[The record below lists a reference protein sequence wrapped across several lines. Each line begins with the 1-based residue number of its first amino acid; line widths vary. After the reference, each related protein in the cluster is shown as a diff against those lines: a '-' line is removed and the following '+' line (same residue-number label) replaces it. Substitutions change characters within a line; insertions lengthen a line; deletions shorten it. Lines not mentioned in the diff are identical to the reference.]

1 MSERDPVVVLLK
13 ELDRQVAP
21 RPEFAEALRTRLL
34 AELVDANAAP
44 ARRSVPRPRRA
55 LLAQHRRP
63 VLAAAV
69 AIAVAAATIAAV
81 VLSHPSPASALDV
94 IHQARRAFAAAPP
107 FEATLRVDLNPDGS
121 NPDVPKGATATVVIS
136 YGGHGRF
143 RTQIAS
149 VEPRFPAAS
158 SPGSYQV
165 FDGDT
170 IATFDSKRN
179 RLDSTPAPKGFRP
192 LDYFSWHGAYPDW
205 ERICRDPGSK
215 VLPDARIAGRDA
227 RHIRCSDYRG
237 DTWELWIDRE
247 TGLLLKIVGQVAG
260 DDFFLDLGSG
270 ASSKGGFQVERLR
283 LHPAF
288 PAGTFAVTAPPGA
301 LDYQGHLRAAAAK
314 VPPFRAVVYGLFNGK
329 TNVDRVS
336 WLNNQT
342 WRIEVLTG
350 QGPFLPGGPGSFVV
364 SAGGRTR
371 SYNAHE
377 NSYSSSTISSNANPI
392 LQLLPEEDARYS
404 TAACPMVG
412 HDHIAG
418 RDAVR
423 RRCPSYDVWVDGPTG
438 IFRSLLQD
446 EAHAGTTGPE
456 LVRDHP
462 RRGHVQRFRP
472 TRQACPS
479 PSLLRH
485 VSPRRPRLRRAR
497 AAEAGVRRGQE

>member
-34 AELVDANAAP
+34 VELVDANGAP

-81 VLSHPSPASALDV
+81 VLSRPSPASALDV

-107 FEATLRVDLNPDGS
+107 FEATLRVDLNPDSS

-227 RHIRCSDYRG
+227 RH
-237 DTWELWIDRE
+237 T
-247 TGLLLKIVGQVAG
+247 
-260 DDFFLDLGSG
+260 
-270 ASSKGGFQVERLR
+270 
-283 LHPAF
+283 
-288 PAGTFAVTAPPGA
+288 
-301 LDYQGHLRAAAAK
+301 
-314 VPPFRAVVYGLFNGK
+314 
-329 TNVDRVS
+329 
-336 WLNNQT
+336 
-342 WRIEVLTG
+342 
-350 QGPFLPGGPGSFVV
+350 
-364 SAGGRTR
+364 
-371 SYNAHE
+371 
-377 NSYSSSTISSNANPI
+377 SSSTSGQERARRAASRSSGSASIPPSPPRRSRSPHPRAPWTTRGVYG
-392 LQLLPEEDARYS
+392 QRRRKCPRSEPSCTGYS
-404 TAACPMVG
+404 TG
-412 HDHIAG
+412 
-418 RDAVR
+418 
-423 RRCPSYDVWVDGPTG
+423 
-438 IFRSLLQD
+438 
-446 EAHAGTTGPE
+446 
-456 LVRDHP
+456 
-462 RRGHVQRFRP
+462 RP
-472 TRQACPS
+472 TSTGC
-479 PSLLRH
+479 
-485 VSPRRPRLRRAR
+485 
-497 AAEAGVRRGQE
+497 RG